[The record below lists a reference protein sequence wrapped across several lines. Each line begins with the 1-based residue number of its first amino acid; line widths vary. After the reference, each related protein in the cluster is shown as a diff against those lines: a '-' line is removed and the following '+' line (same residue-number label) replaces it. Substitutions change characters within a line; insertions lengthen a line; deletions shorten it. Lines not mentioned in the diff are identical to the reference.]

1 MPPRC
6 FICVGDCRWQRQIVA
21 EPIHELEQVTSTMEV
36 ARRWVSEGRSAPPF
50 WILAAEQTAGRG
62 RQGRVWRSPR
72 GNLYATGV
80 FATTRPLNELPSLA
94 LVAGLAVADV
104 VVRRLMRPE
113 RLRLKWPNDVLLEG
127 RKLAGIL
134 CESEWQSGRALV
146 LVGIGVNLVQA
157 PADVDLPATAL
168 TAEGLAPPAPAA
180 FLADLAA
187 AFAQLRQVW
196 EGAGFAALKA
206 RYEEWMWGKG
216 RAVVVSDDGPGG
228 RHVPGRL
235 AGIDGDGALLLETAD
250 GVMRIVSGRL
260 RPRAASRG
268 QV

>member
-1 MPPRC
+1 MPRAC
-6 FICVGDCRWQRQIVA
+6 FICVSDRRRRQPVVA
-21 EPIHELEQVTSTMEV
+21 EPVYELERVTSTMDV

-80 FATTRPLNELPSLA
+80 FATARPLSTLPSLA
-94 LVAGLAVADV
+94 LVAGLAVVDALV
-104 VVRRLMRPE
+104 PRLMRPE
-113 RLRLKWPNDVLLEG
+113 RLRLKWPNDVLLDG

-134 CESEWQSGRALV
+134 CESERRGGQALV
-146 LVGIGVNLVQA
+146 LVGIGVNLVRA

-168 TAEGLAPPAPAA
+168 AAEGLVPPAPAA
-180 FLADLAA
+180 FLAELAA
-187 AFAQLRQVW
+187 AFARLRQVW
-196 EGAGFAALKA
+196 EESGLSALKA

-216 RAVVVSDDGPGG
+216 QAVVVSDDGPEG
-228 RHVPGRL
+228 RHVAGRL
-235 AGIDGDGALLLETAD
+235 AGIDAHGALLLETPD

-260 RPRAASRG
+260 RPRAASPGR
-268 QV
+268 V